1 MKPQQILPV
10 YTNHRPR
17 FFLYS
22 LVTIL
27 DHVFRMGSH
36 RFSMFSKEV
45 IPHCLQQCLTW
56 LAEKSTTDSG
66 FSSKKPPF
74 LGAMFDQQRVPS
86 GKLLHNY
93 GQSPF
98 FMGKSHYFNGHGFN
112 SYVTNY
118 QRVPHF
124 FHIQF
129 SPEKIGALQRRPSS
143 PSVSLT

>member
-1 MKPQQILPV
+1 M
-10 YTNHRPR
+10 
-17 FFLYS
+17 F
-22 LVTIL
+22 
-27 DHVFRMGSH
+27 FRMGSH

-124 FHIQF
+124 FPHPVFARKNWGTSEETKFTF
-129 SPEKIGALQRRPSS
+129 SLSDVALLKMVMQ
-143 PSVSLT
+143 LTW